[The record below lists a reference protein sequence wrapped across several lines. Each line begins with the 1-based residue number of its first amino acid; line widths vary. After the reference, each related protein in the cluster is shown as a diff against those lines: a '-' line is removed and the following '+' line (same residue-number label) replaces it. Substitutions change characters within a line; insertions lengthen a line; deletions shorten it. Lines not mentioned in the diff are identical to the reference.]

1 MNKRVKL
8 LLLAIVLVLMGT
20 NLAASWGPLPAYNTT
35 LYSDATYQIV
45 VGYIYPE
52 CHPYYG
58 IWYHLSGTYSQYGI
72 DQYVGTCVDGEMTY
86 P

>member
-1 MNKRVKL
+1 MKRVKL
-8 LLLAIVLVLMGT
+8 LLLAIALLVLVGT
-20 NLAASWGPLPAYNTT
+20 NLAASDWGPLPAYTTT
-35 LYSDATYQIV
+35 LYSDATYQTV

-72 DQYVGTCVDGEMTY
+72 DQYVGTCIDGEMY